1 MDSKND
7 FDEPGDAAANA
18 RFGAT
23 PWTDVALA
31 RQGVSS
37 ASRAALERLCRLYWY
52 PVYAHVRQ
60 RGFGPHDAEDL
71 TQEFFSLLIEKN
83 YLEAADRRRGRFR
96 SFLLVAVNRFL
107 VNTYHR
113 DRTLKRGGGQT
124 IVSIDQQAAEHWLE
138 SESAASLSPDQS
150 FDRRWAQTVLDH
162 ALARLQADYS
172 ENGKA
177 ELFDSL
183 REFVVEETGHRD
195 YTEAAARLEMTPGAV
210 AVAVHRLRLRY
221 RELLLAEIR
230 ATVANPD
237 HAEAEL
243 RHLVS
248 ALQT

>member
-1 MDSKND
+1 MPD

-23 PWTDVALA
+23 PWTDVTLA
-31 RQGVSS
+31 QQGVST

-52 PVYAHVRQ
+52 PVYAHIRQ
-60 RGFGPHDAEDL
+60 RGLCPHDAEDL

-107 VNTYHR
+107 VNAYHR
-113 DRTLKRGGGQT
+113 DHTLKRGGGQT

-138 SESAASLSPDQS
+138 SETATGLSPDQS
-150 FDRRWAQTVLDH
+150 FDRRWAQAVLDH
-162 ALARLQADYS
+162 TLVRLRADYT
-172 ENGKA
+172 EHGKR
-177 ELFDSL
+177 EMFDAL
-183 REFVVEETGHRD
+183 REFVAEETGHRD
-195 YTEAAARLEMTPGAV
+195 YTEVAARMGLTPGSV
-210 AVAVHRLRLRY
+210 AVAVHRLRQRY
-221 RELLLAEIR
+221 RELLLAEIQT
-230 ATVANPD
+230 TVANPD

-248 ALQT
+248 ALQS